1 MYDPHS
7 KGSVSMNA
15 VREVLPID
23 PRISVLLQQLVHA
36 VAGCR
41 EVPARASLIEYL
53 RTLLHTTH
61 RSRSTDRS
69 LIACDVAGAVRG
81 DSDE

>member
-41 EVPARASLIEYL
+41 EVPARASLIEA
-53 RTLLHTTH
+53 TH
-61 RSRSTDRS
+61 PLAYDA
-69 LIACDVAGAVRG
+69 LISFD
-81 DSDE
+81 